1 MEGSHAAFPCGAKR
15 RHLVWANNNKA
26 TVALRELPTFFH
38 PPIYN
43 FNCILIH
50 FNTVQK
56 APCRLTKFDIESSEV
71 PAFLH
76 PSRTMAKSAKEK
88 LAVDGTPKLAA
99 KAKPSD
105 KHEKKNLTIEE
116 ATVESPRPSRKRSGD
131 YFDFGDEA
139 DRVAEELAADDSK
152 AANAAGASK
161 TSKPN
166 KKAKTDGTAGTKKGK
181 GNKTDAAEK
190 TADDGKTLEDRV
202 VADDKKKQK
211 GKKADSATHDVVVG
225 PSGDTATVPE
235 QVPETVNKAKTG
247 KGKKAET
254 ATEDATG
261 IKGGKG
267 KKTDT
272 AKEVAADAKKG
283 KGKKTDAAKKS
294 ADDGKT
300 LEERV
305 VADDKKKQKEDAK
318 KQKSKKVD
326 DAEKDVVVGP
336 SGDTATVPEQVP
348 ETANKAKKGKA
359 AKDGATSTGKK
370 AAEKPTKRDSVK
382 STAKDKPESS
392 KDAQADEKK
401 STKPKET
408 AKAVESKGK
417 PAKSKPANAS
427 AAAESK
433 SSTKK
438 AKTTGSKNATTADT
452 TSASAG
458 ATMDQAPFE
467 DLLNATDK
475 GKAPVP
481 DDTKLSKAAKA
492 KKDTKKTGKE
502 TASEKA
508 PKKAKDDITAKPK
521 KAAKGGESAKPKSGT
536 KANGNKADIP
546 DQAIQPMDLV
556 QEEAAIKELS
566 KNEPSKGKK
575 RKAPSDVA
583 AEMVKSDVL
592 DPLSEHAADA
602 SEKKAKKP
610 RKSLGETLGDMVATG
625 ADAVRSSFTGIL
637 GGGGAGGADGKPT
650 TTGSSHKSKG
660 KGKATDT
667 NDPQQTNNEDDE
679 EDEEEDDT
687 PDDQT
692 VALLAGFESEGDDV
706 HPPGDAGFKEGS
718 KIPSLPKSEATKKLK
733 SIKSTEK
740 DTPGVV
746 YVGRIPHGFY
756 EHEMRTYFTQFG
768 DLSRLRLSRSVKT
781 GHSKHYAFLEFK
793 NADVAKIVVETMD
806 NYLMFGHILKCKLV
820 APGDV
825 HESMWKGANK
835 RFKKVP
841 WNKIEGRQLE
851 MPVGRD
857 VWKKREEKETTKR
870 AEKSKKTMEKVGYA
884 FEGTGLKSVD
894 TVPKKVIAA
903 ATEQEKSLVTAGG
916 EEQAGPVVVS
926 EEVVKVKATKAGK
939 VVAEAASVSVTKVGK
954 RALESGEEAIAA
966 VSKKAKKVKKGTVA

>member
-1 MEGSHAAFPCGAKR
+1 
-15 RHLVWANNNKA
+15 
-26 TVALRELPTFFH
+26 
-38 PPIYN
+38 
-43 FNCILIH
+43 
-50 FNTVQK
+50 
-56 APCRLTKFDIESSEV
+56 
-71 PAFLH
+71 
-76 PSRTMAKSAKEK
+76 MAKSAKEK

-152 AANAAGASK
+152 AATTAGASK
-161 TSKPN
+161 SSKPN
-166 KKAKTDGTAGTKKGK
+166 KKAKTDGAAGAKKGK

-211 GKKADSATHDVVVG
+211 GKKAD
-225 PSGDTATVPE
+225 
-235 QVPETVNKAKTG
+235 NAKH
-247 KGKKAET
+247 
-254 ATEDATG
+254 
-261 IKGGKG
+261 
-267 KKTDT
+267 
-272 AKEVAADAKKG
+272 
-283 KGKKTDAAKKS
+283 
-294 ADDGKT
+294 
-300 LEERV
+300 
-305 VADDKKKQKEDAK
+305 
-318 KQKSKKVD
+318 
-326 DAEKDVVVGP
+326 DVVVGP

-348 ETANKAKKGKA
+348 ETANKAKTGKGKKAETAIEDATGSKGGKGKKADTAKDVAADAKKGKGKKTDAAKKSADDGETLEERVVADDNKKQKEDAKKQKSKKVNDAQKDVVVGPSGDTATIPEQVPETANKAKKGKA
-359 AKDGATSTGKK
+359 AKDGAPSTGKK
-370 AAEKPTKRDSVK
+370 DAEKPTKKDSEK

-392 KDAQADEKK
+392 KAAEKK
-401 STKPKET
+401 STKPKDT
-408 AKAVESKGK
+408 AKAIESKEK
-417 PAKSKPANAS
+417 STKSKPARAP
-427 AAAESK
+427 AVAESK
-433 SSTKK
+433 SSSKK
-438 AKTTGSKNATTADT
+438 AKTTGSKNATATDS
-452 TSASAG
+452 TSASAE

-481 DDTKLSKAAKA
+481 DDTKLSKAAKP
-492 KKDTKKTGKE
+492 KKETKKTGKE

-508 PKKAKDDITAKPK
+508 PKKAKDDTTAKPK
-521 KAAKGGESAKPKSGT
+521 KAAKDGESAKPKTGA
-536 KANGNKADIP
+536 KAKGNKADIP

-556 QEEAAIKELS
+556 QEEAAIKSLS

-610 RKSLGETLGDMVATG
+610 RKSLGETLGDIVATG

-637 GGGGAGGADGKPT
+637 GGGGAGGADGKPN

-679 EDEEEDDT
+679 EDEEEDDA

-692 VALLAGFESEGDDV
+692 VALLAGFESDGDDV

-768 DLSRLRLSRSVKT
+768 DVSRLRLSRSVKT

-870 AEKSKKTMEKVGYA
+870 AEKSKNTMEKVGYA

-954 RALESGEEAIAA
+954 RALESGEEAIAT
-966 VSKKAKKVKKGTVA
+966 VSKKAKKVKKDTVA